1 MDKQELNSLVDTL
14 GTPGNRSA
22 EALLPLVYD
31 ELRQIARGIMGSGS
45 GNQTLQPTALVN
57 EAYLRLVGPSQAPWE
72 NRAHF
77 FGAAATAIRRIL
89 IDHARTKTRDKRGGG
104 RKPVSLDQAELIST
118 EEPERLIDFDAALE
132 KLAAIDPQKARVV
145 ELRFFAGLTVEQ
157 TAISLG
163 VSPSTV
169 ARDWQFGR
177 VWLFNEL
184 RSSGDAAP

>member
-1 MDKQELNSLVDTL
+1 MGL
-14 GTPGNRSA
+14 A
-22 EALLPLVYD
+22 EKV
-31 ELRQIARGIMGSGS
+31 
-45 GNQTLQPTALVN
+45 
-57 EAYLRLVGPSQAPWE
+57 
-72 NRAHF
+72 
-77 FGAAATAIRRIL
+77 
-89 IDHARTKTRDKRGGG
+89 
-104 RKPVSLDQAELIST
+104 
-118 EEPERLIDFDAALE
+118 IDFDAALE